1 VQHKDLAAPPEGGGM
16 EVAGVEPARKHCRSK
31 YLCCHRVYYC
41 LTRKDL
47 RRMSVASYCHVLT
60 KNLSLF
66 SISGYITGYR
76 EGRGEVAGGAPATS
90 HSLAVVEWLDR
101 IETS

>member
-1 VQHKDLAAPPEGGGM
+1 
-16 EVAGVEPARKHCRSK
+16 
-31 YLCCHRVYYC
+31 
-41 LTRKDL
+41 
-47 RRMSVASYCHVLT
+47 LT